1 MVAPI
6 IVYRPLL
13 HLQPL
18 TRPAPMTVRRSTCR
32 CDMAS
37 VELAVETPTVDVST
51 FCGNF
56 TIPDDISVEAT
67 FEVTV
72 NEDTDANWSA
82 LVGKRVRAELY
93 DRTTATQYR
102 TFETQV
108 MLNPSLYGP
117 TTPGEARTFSFTAG
131 GAVRGRVGHRHTVSW
146 LTAAS

>member
-1 MVAPI
+1 MSVPI

-18 TRPAPMTVRRSTCR
+18 DEAGADDGAAVDVS
-32 CDMAS
+32 CDIGS
-37 VELAVETPTVDVST
+37 VELSVDTPTIDVST

-56 TIPDDISVEAT
+56 TTPDDPTTSCTIGFVIT
-67 FEVTV
+67 
-72 NEDTDANWSA
+72 EDTDANWSA

-93 DRTTATQYR
+93 DRTNATRYR

-117 TTPGEARTFSFTAG
+117 TTPGEARAFDADF
-131 GAVRGRVGHRHTVSW
+131 AVLSEVAWVDVS
-146 LTAAS
+146 